1 MRVFHFVTKGGSIVV
16 NQRCY
21 LEEKVSE
28 SYKYSPAETFIS
40 QVIAN
45 PFVQSYRKL

>member
-1 MRVFHFVTKGGSIVV
+1 MKSVRKGGSIMV

-40 QVIAN
+40 QVIAS
-45 PFVQSYRKL
+45 PFV